1 MENEKV
7 FAMKFAK
14 VYSLLVN
21 KAVRKGRTQ
30 EEVDALIH
38 WLCGYDAEGIRE
50 QVRQDVDY
58 KTFFD
63 NAPAWNPD
71 SRFITGKI
79 CGARIEEIKD
89 PTMWK
94 IRCLDK
100 IIDELAK
107 GKTLE
112 KIMMRKKQ
120 SALP

>member
-79 CGARIEEIKD
+79 CGVRIEKIKD